1 MVIPSFSRGISKFS
15 RGIRNVSNQV
25 GKATKVAKVV
35 ENVVGFGLR
44 AAEVG
49 AVALG
54 QPEFIPL
61 LEGGIALNNKAKRIT
76 NSIEKANKS
85 ANKINEGSRNA
96 VNALR
101 EGNIKTLVTSTRDI
115 VDGTKDLSKNP
126 FKNKIL

>member
-44 AAEVG
+44 AAEIG
-49 AVALG
+49 AVATG
-54 QPEFIPL
+54 QAEFIPL

-76 NSIEKANKS
+76 NSIEKVNRS

>member
-15 RGIRNVSNQV
+15 RGVRNVSNQI
-25 GKATKVAKVV
+25 GRATKVAKVV

-49 AVALG
+49 AIATG
-54 QPEFIPL
+54 QAEFIPL
-61 LEGGIALNNKAKRIT
+61 LEGGIALNNKAKRVT
-76 NSIEKANKS
+76 NSIEKANRS
-85 ANKINEGSRNA
+85 VNKINEGSRNA

-101 EGNIKTLVTSTRDI
+101 DGNVKSLVTSSREVI
-115 VDGTKDLSKNP
+115 DGGKELSKNP

>member
-15 RGIRNVSNQV
+15 RGVRNVSNQI
-25 GKATKVAKVV
+25 GRATKVAKVV

-61 LEGGIALNNKAKRIT
+61 LETGIALNNKAKRVT
-76 NSIEKANKS
+76 NSIEKVNRS

-101 EGNIKTLVTSTRDI
+101 DGNVKTLVTSTRDI
-115 VDGTKDLSKNP
+115 VDGTKELSKNP